1 MSEKHQLT
9 LKDIARE
16 LGLAVST
23 VSRALKSHP
32 DISKETIKL
41 VKDYADKHHYVPNLL
56 AVNFRKSKTFN
67 IGLIIPELVHQFFST
82 IISGVIKEANEYGY
96 NVMICQSNEHVDD
109 EKKVAKALLNSR
121 VDGVII
127 SLSNETDE
135 VSHLED
141 FVAADI
147 PVIQVDKI
155 SDQFDTPKV
164 IVNDYAGAYQA
175 VSHLM
180 DLGYQRIAHIRGRL
194 IVQHSNERYRG
205 YAEALEN
212 YGKEVNEEYVKVCDL
227 LTEEE
232 GYHFAQELLS
242 LPEPP
247 DAFFCV
253 TDLVA
258 LGVMKYLREKNIK
271 VPDEVGIIGFSNW
284 KLGEIVSPTLCTVD
298 QPGYEIGEKAMQL
311 LLDKINNGMES
322 PNERVV
328 LNADLIVRE
337 SVKNV
342 KSTV

>member
-41 VKDYADKHHYVPNLL
+41 VKDYAEKHHYVPNLL

-67 IGLIIPELVHQFFST
+67 IGLIIPELVHQFFSS
-82 IISGVIKEANEYGY
+82 IISGVIKEANQHGY

-109 EKKVAKALLNSR
+109 EKKVAQALLNSR

-135 VSHLED
+135 VSHLKE

-147 PVIQVDKI
+147 PVVQVDKI
-155 SDQFDTPKV
+155 SDSFDTPKV
-164 IVNDYAGAYQA
+164 IVNDFAGAYQA
-175 VSHLM
+175 VSHFVKS
-180 DLGYQRIAHIRGRL
+180 GYRKIAHIRGRL
-194 IVQHSNERYRG
+194 NVQHSNERFRG
-205 YAEALEN
+205 YAEAIKDEGLSYSED
-212 YGKEVNEEYVKVCDL
+212 YIKVCDQ

-232 GYHFAQELLS
+232 GYEFAEQLMS

-247 DAFFCV
+247 DAIFCV

-258 LGVMKYLREKNIK
+258 LGVMKYLREKNIQ
-271 VPDEVGIIGFSNW
+271 VPDQVGVIGFSNW
-284 KLGEIVSPTLCTVD
+284 KLGEIISPTLSTVH
-298 QPGYEIGEKAMQL
+298 QPGYELGEKATEL
-311 LLDKINNGMES
+311 LLDKIVNGMDS
-322 PNERVV
+322 PNQTVV

-337 SVKNV
+337 SVKN
-342 KSTV
+342 